1 MGLAGIGVRAPEPGV
16 TSALAVQPPRYSRIF
31 NALRPVVTCAAF
43 LLSRA
48 LRPFWIP
55 HESALPHDAPR
66 MKSFYQDFRLGIL
79 GGGQLGRML
88 IQACPNFDVSTV
100 VLDPSE
106 VAPCKHLASEF
117 QVGDITDFDTVYR
130 FGKTVDLLTIEIENV
145 NVQAL
150 YQLEREGLKVFPQ
163 PRIIE
168 IIQDKR
174 VQKQFYADHGIAT
187 PEFRLVESRADVHS
201 HLDFLPVF
209 NKIGKGGYDGGGV
222 QRIDSAGD
230 IERAFDAPGLLE
242 KFVDFDRE
250 IAVIAARNAQGEI
263 AVFPPV
269 ECVFDSR
276 YNLVD
281 YLIAPSSASA
291 GVLQQAEALARQVVD
306 ALGIVGLLAVE
317 MFVTKSG
324 EVLVN
329 EVAPRPHNSGHQ
341 TINANYTSQYEQ
353 HLRAILGLPLG
364 STKIK
369 SPSAMVN
376 LLGAEGCSG
385 PVRYEGLDELLRIEG
400 VSLFLY
406 GKKFTRAKRKMG
418 HVTIL
423 DADMQQLLE
432 KVEQVKKAV
441 RVVV

>member
-1 MGLAGIGVRAPEPGV
+1 
-16 TSALAVQPPRYSRIF
+16 
-31 NALRPVVTCAAF
+31 
-43 LLSRA
+43 
-48 LRPFWIP
+48 
-55 HESALPHDAPR
+55 
-66 MKSFYQDFRLGIL
+66 MKNFYQDFRLGIL

-88 IQACPNFDVSTV
+88 IQACPNFDVFTC
-100 VLDPSE
+100 VLDPSD
-106 VAPCKHLASEF
+106 VAPCKYLASEF
-117 QVGDITDFDTVYR
+117 HVGDITDYDTVYR

-145 NVQAL
+145 NVEAL
-150 YQLEREGLKVFPQ
+150 YQLEREGLSVYPQ

-174 VQKQFYADHGIAT
+174 TQKQFYRDNNIAT
-187 PEFRLVESRADVHS
+187 PDFRLVGSRADVRK

-222 QRIDSAGD
+222 RRIDSAAD
-230 IERAFDAPGLLE
+230 IDIAFDAPGLLE
-242 KFVDFDRE
+242 SFIDFDRE
-250 IAVIAARNAQGEI
+250 ISVVAARNVQGEI

-269 ECVFDSR
+269 ECIFDPK

-281 YLIAPSSASA
+281 YLVAPSSAAAS
-291 GVLQQAEALARQVVD
+291 VLAQAEALARQVVD

-364 STKIK
+364 STAIT

-376 LLGAEGCSG
+376 LLGAEGFSG
-385 PVRYEGLDELLRIEG
+385 PARYEGLDDLLRIEG

-423 DADMQQLLE
+423 AADMQQLLK

-441 RVVV
+441 RVVA